1 MAQEQVARR
10 TLTEVWANL
19 ERAKL
24 SRSDM
29 QPLAQTVF
37 FHSANNDD
45 LLLLE
50 VDSHI
55 LEEAKKLGVIIRGDL
70 EDELVLCT
78 GSRTYSVREAEIS
91 NSLLVVPNLRLAAKG
106 QPLTAAMSKAGDG
119 LDTREVLKTFHHYW
133 EPRQIRPSSR
143 KLHSLLTES
152 EYRGIE
158 LEGDIPQS
166 SLFSLPKLLN
176 HVQASE
182 SEIKE
187 MLGALPVAEVDGCV
201 RLLGFE
207 YHFRVLEFMLTSIES
222 NSMPLD
228 KIDTNVVIEEV
239 SELEPHEIVKA
250 VVSWYVKNQ
259 VLLKAKVS
267 RTQGE
272 ALLRSGESFNL
283 EQFITTWQQSLPEGL
298 TTDVAYL
305 YGISYVDEDRQRPII
320 NYLSTWDLPEV
331 ESARFDTLLRM
342 KTSWR
347 FEEIEPYICD
357 LSLKNVNSLLLK
369 YARSFQKNGHIFYSK
384 K

>member
-1 MAQEQVARR
+1 M
-10 TLTEVWANL
+10 L
-19 ERAKL
+19 
-24 SRSDM
+24 
-29 QPLAQTVF
+29 
-37 FHSANNDD
+37 HSAKRF
-45 LLLLE
+45 
-50 VDSHI
+50 
-55 LEEAKKLGVIIRGDL
+55 A
-70 EDELVLCT
+70 
-78 GSRTYSVREAEIS
+78 
-91 NSLLVVPNLRLAAKG
+91 
-106 QPLTAAMSKAGDG
+106 Q
-119 LDTREVLKTFHHYW
+119 
-133 EPRQIRPSSR
+133 
-143 KLHSLLTES
+143 
-152 EYRGIE
+152 
-158 LEGDIPQS
+158 
-166 SLFSLPKLLN
+166 
-176 HVQASE
+176 
-182 SEIKE
+182 
-187 MLGALPVAEVDGCV
+187 
-201 RLLGFE
+201 
-207 YHFRVLEFMLTSIES
+207 
-222 NSMPLD
+222 
-228 KIDTNVVIEEV
+228 V